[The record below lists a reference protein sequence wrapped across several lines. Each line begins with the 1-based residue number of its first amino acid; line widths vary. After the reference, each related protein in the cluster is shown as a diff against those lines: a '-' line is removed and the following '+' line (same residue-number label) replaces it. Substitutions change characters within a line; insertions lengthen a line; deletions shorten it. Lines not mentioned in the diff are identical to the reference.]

1 MSFTENLDV
10 FFSSLDSQE
19 VTFTLSSGIRKTIRG
34 YFDNAF
40 FDTQIGETAMDTTQ
54 PRFTCKATDLVGI
67 VRENGV
73 VIAGKNFSVV
83 QIQPEGTGLAVVA
96 LAHE

>member
-1 MSFTENLDV
+1 MKENLDI

-19 VTFTLSSGIRKTIRG
+19 VTFTLSSGARKTIRG
-34 YFDNAF
+34 FFDNAF

-54 PRFTCKATDLVGI
+54 PRFTCKASDLAGI

-73 VIAGKNFSVV
+73 IVAGKAYSVM